1 MRPSCVMTLIVN
13 CRWALLLC
21 CGLISPW
28 TLAQTAPAPALTQQ
42 ISVLLERMTNAL
54 HALNYEGV
62 LVYLHDNRLETLN
75 LLHRVTQGQ
84 VQERLVSLSGPV
96 RTVARERDRILS
108 AQPEGQPFAVDP
120 PSSGG
125 HILATE
131 GIDPAALDAHYRIA
145 ILGTARI
152 AGRDTEVI
160 GIIPRDALR
169 YGYRFYIDRATALP
183 LKSDLIDQQE
193 EPLEQLMFTTIS
205 ISPADGATLARSGQ
219 PMRNAPATEAS
230 SRWRFGTT
238 PAGFQ
243 LVLHREIRQPD
254 GALTEHFLFTD
265 RLCAYS
271 IYIEDESQ
279 EGLNGVTNTGAV
291 HAAGRTIDGYRVTAL
306 GEVPAATVAAAIAGA
321 QRN

>member
-1 MRPSCVMTLIVN
+1 MRLSCVKTLIVN
-13 CRWALLLC
+13 CCWVLLLS
-21 CGLISPW
+21 CGMPSPLA
-28 TLAQTAPAPALTQQ
+28 LAQTASTPALTQQ
-42 ISVLLERMTNAL
+42 INVLLERMTHAL
-54 HALNYEGV
+54 HTLNYEGV

-75 LLHRVTQGQ
+75 LLHRVAAGQ

-96 RTVARERDRILS
+96 RTVARERNRILS
-108 AQPEGQPFAVDP
+108 AQPEGQPFAIEP
-120 PSSGG
+120 PDGG
-125 HILATE
+125 HILATA
-131 GIDPAALDAHYRIA
+131 GINPAALNAHYRIA

-152 AGRDTEVI
+152 AGRDTDVI

-169 YGYRFYIDRATALP
+169 YGYRFYIDQATALP

-205 ISPADGATLARSGQ
+205 LSASDSTAPIQTGQ

-230 SRWRFGTT
+230 SRWRFETT
-238 PAGFQ
+238 PAGFE
-243 LVLHREIRQPD
+243 LVFHREMRQPD
-254 GALTEHFLFTD
+254 GTLTEHFLFTD

-271 IYIEDESQ
+271 IYIEDDSQ
-279 EGLNGVTNTGAV
+279 EGLDGVTNTGAV
-291 HAAGRTIDGYRVTAL
+291 HAAGRTINGYRVTAL

>member
-1 MRPSCVMTLIVN
+1 MRPSCLKTLTVN
-13 CRWALLLC
+13 CRWALLLG
-21 CGLISPW
+21 CGLMSSL

-42 ISVLLERMTNAL
+42 VNVLLERMTNAL
-54 HALNYEGV
+54 HTLNYEGV
-62 LVYLHDNRLETLN
+62 LVYLHENRLETLN
-75 LLHRVTQGQ
+75 LLHRVAQGL

-108 AQPEGQPFAVDP
+108 AQPEGQPVAVKSP
-120 PSSGG
+120 GGG

-131 GIDPAALDAHYRIA
+131 GIDPAALGAHYRVD

-169 YGYRFYIDRATALP
+169 YGYRFYIDRASALP

-205 ISPADGATLARSGQ
+205 LSPSDGTAPARTGQ
-219 PMRNAPATEAS
+219 PVRNAPATEAS
-230 SRWRFGTT
+230 SRWRFETL

-243 LVLHREIRQPD
+243 LVFHREIRQPD
-254 GALTEHFLFTD
+254 GSLTEHFLFTD

-271 IYIEDESQ
+271 VYIEDANQ
-279 EGLNGVTNTGAV
+279 DGLNGVTNTGAV

>member
-1 MRPSCVMTLIVN
+1 MRLLCVKTLTVN

-21 CGLISPW
+21 CGLISPLA
-28 TLAQTAPAPALTQQ
+28 LAQTAPAPALTQQ
-42 ISVLLERMTNAL
+42 INGLLERMTNAL
-54 HALNYEGV
+54 HTLNYEGV

-75 LLHRVTQGQ
+75 LLHRVAQGQ

-108 AQPEGQPFAVDP
+108 AQPEGQPFAVEP
-120 PSSGG
+120 PSGG

-131 GIDPAALDAHYRIA
+131 VIHPAALDAHYRIA
-145 ILGTARI
+145 ILGAARI

-183 LKSDLIDQQE
+183 LKSDLIDQRE

-205 ISPADGATLARSGQ
+205 LSASDGTAPARIGQ

-230 SRWRFGTT
+230 SRWRFETT

-243 LVLHREIRQPD
+243 LVFHREIHQPD
-254 GALTEHFLFTD
+254 GTLTEHFLFTD

-271 IYIEDESQ
+271 IYIEDDRQ
-279 EGLNGVTNTGAV
+279 DGLNGVTNSGAV

-321 QRN
+321 RRN